1 MNIYVYTYTSYTYV
15 YTHGTTT
22 NQKIGHEFE
31 RKQGGVYDRLGGR
44 K

>member
-1 MNIYVYTYTSYTYV
+1 MNIYVYTYTSYAYA
-15 YTHGTTT
+15 YIHGTII

-31 RKQGGVYDRLGGR
+31 RKQGGVYYRLGGR